1 MAPFALTD
9 FLSRSSRAP
18 SSLRL
23 GFAVLFS
30 LLAACSRP
38 IPQSSVILAVLD
50 TTRADAVSA
59 YGQVAGT
66 TPTVDALARTGLQ
79 YDRAYSNA
87 GWTLPAHASLFT
99 GLLPSEHGV
108 QSGSDKLDTVLTL
121 AEALQRAGYETI
133 GIVENPWL
141 TPTTGMARGF
151 ERFAAAGTNMTGK
164 VEDWLRTRDGNRPFF
179 LFLNIMDPHS
189 PYEVRDTNPF
199 LPAGI
204 DTAAAKAV
212 SQAPDDY
219 LCLVK
224 PGDRNLAALRGLY
237 LGDVHAADA
246 KLAAILARIEPLRAR
261 RPQIVIVTSD
271 HGEYFGEH
279 GLVGHYV
286 GVAEAVLR
294 VPLIVHGLPYVRP
307 ARIASVVQLLDL
319 MPSILAWVG
328 APVPGGLTG
337 RPLPTKTVASGADR
351 VVIAEHHDYF
361 RTDPHIPEGLRA
373 LANNVWRHCGPDDR
387 VLGDM
392 RSLIRFPEKVVW
404 YANYAPELFDVAVD
418 PLEEHNLASASPEK
432 CTALQAELA
441 TVIAAAGNRP
451 PAPKQALDPALVERL
466 RGLGYLGGAKDPKP
480 AHAPQP

>member
-1 MAPFALTD
+1 M
-9 FLSRSSRAP
+9 
-18 SSLRL
+18 
-23 GFAVLFS
+23 
-30 LLAACSRP
+30 
-38 IPQSSVILAVLD
+38 PQSSVVLAVLD

-66 TPTVDALARTGLQ
+66 TPTIDALARTGLQ
-79 YDRAYSNA
+79 YDHAYSNA

-99 GLLPSEHGV
+99 GLFPSQHGV
-108 QSGSDKLDTVLTL
+108 QSGSDKLNGILTL
-121 AEALQRAGYETI
+121 AEALQRAGYETV

-141 TPTTGMARGF
+141 TPKTGMATGF
-151 ERFAAAGTNMTGK
+151 ERFVAAGTSMGGK
-164 VEDWLRTRDGNRPFF
+164 VDDWLRSRDGKRPFF

-204 DTAAAKAV
+204 DAAAAKAV
-212 SQAPDDY
+212 SQAADDY

-224 PGDRNLAALRGLY
+224 PGDRNLSVLRGLY

-246 KLAAILARIEPLRAR
+246 KLGTILAQIEPLRAT

-294 VPLIVHGLPYVRP
+294 VPLIVHGLPSVAP
-307 ARIASVVQLLDL
+307 ARIASVVQLVDL
-319 MPSILAWVG
+319 MPSILAWAG

-337 RPLPTKTVASGADR
+337 RPLPTSAAAFAADQ

-373 LANNVWRHCGPDDR
+373 LANKVWRHCGPDDR
-387 VLGDM
+387 VVGDM
-392 RSLIRFPEKVVW
+392 RTLIRFPEKVVW
-404 YANYAPELFDVAVD
+404 YANYTPELFNVAVD
-418 PLEEHNLASASPEK
+418 PLEEHNLASASPQR
-432 CTALQAELA
+432 CSVLQAELA

-466 RGLGYLGGAKDPKP
+466 RGLGYLGGAESPNSGKT
-480 AHAPQP
+480 PQP